1 MRTDQKKLD
10 PSPVETILMRYL
22 LPSLFFAGLIFFCVA
37 PVSGQD
43 IEETFNGEETVT
55 CENGFLSVQAK
66 DIRPEDLM
74 KEIGE
79 KCNIEIVVQ
88 GEVFSEIPV
97 SSRFDQMPLRDGVK
111 RVLRCS
117 GITNHLMHFS
127 SGDNGT
133 KIVRLDL
140 IGKKGGE
147 KRLTDR
153 TVKRESERARKV
165 RERVKARREARKKA
179 RKEPPISK
187 AEMEDLQQSFMN
199 VMDDVLKEKF
209 MSGEQPDP
217 QEVLRIFNEAVP
229 PDIREKMPPEVLE
242 QLEGLR

>member
-1 MRTDQKKLD
+1 MFMRKFANTLLLFGLVFLCAL
-10 PSPVETILMRYL
+10 PVVAQEIEEDLNGETVSYEN
-22 LPSLFFAGLIFFCVA
+22 GLI
-37 PVSGQD
+37 
-43 IEETFNGEETVT
+43 
-55 CENGFLSVQAK
+55 SVHAK
-66 DIRPEDLM
+66 DTRPEDLM

-97 SSRFDQMPLRDGVK
+97 SSRFDNLPLRDGVK

-117 GITNHLMHFS
+117 GITNHLMHFGP
-127 SGDNGT
+127 GDNST
-133 KIVRLDL
+133 KIVRIDL

-153 TVKRESERARKV
+153 TVNKENERARKV
-165 RERVKARREARKKA
+165 RERVQAKRDARKKA

-187 AEMEDLQQSFMN
+187 DEMEELQQNFMN

-209 MSGEQPDP
+209 MNGEQPDP

-242 QLEGLR
+242 QLEGMQ